1 MKKIFLTLI
10 TVCILTFAGCENTA
24 DKTVGSISE
33 TTAAE
38 TELSSTETYTTAE
51 ISAAESQAVPETTSA
66 NNEADEKFFVGEWIE
81 TRAYIYDFD
90 ENGNV
95 TIDTGFYTL
104 EGNYEYDGNAI
115 KLTFYDHLDRLN
127 EFHFDVIFE
136 EEFVRLKPTDY
147 SDYTRGTEYLCIPYD
162 PVGLITGKGE
172 LFYTDIKEYRLTP
185 YSGGLK
191 DVTVNDFQGA
201 WQKYYS
207 ENQPT
212 DKVTVYYGDIN
223 AGVGDNIKYKIET
236 DENGYSLIDE
246 DANFLIEQ
254 SDGSHEFVYYQSSF
268 KMYGDTLFICDNYEG
283 TRLYKR
289 YITENVPEDYFNGS
303 FSVHGFLEGDFSD
316 FKNGIGQFTGADG
329 IVHNSELSVK
339 DNNLYVTIGE
349 ETKSYECYFRKNS
362 DGEYGLSVLDVD
374 AMKNEE
380 DIFWS
385 YIKKYT
391 T

>member
-33 TTAAE
+33 TTSVE
-38 TELSSTETYTTAE
+38 TELSSTENYVT
-51 ISAAESQAVPETTSA
+51 AESQAVLETTSA
-66 NNEADEKFFVGEWIE
+66 NSETAENFLVGEWIE
-81 TRAYIYDFD
+81 TRSYIYDFD

-95 TIDTGFYTL
+95 TIDTGFYKL
-104 EGNYEYDGNAI
+104 EGNYEYDGNAV
-115 KLTFYDHLDRLN
+115 KLMFYDNLGTLN

-136 EEFVRLKPTDY
+136 EEFARLRSTDY
-147 SDYTRGTEYLCIPYD
+147 SDFTNGTDYICIPYD
-162 PVGLITGKGE
+162 PVDLVTGHGK
-172 LFYTDIKEYRLTP
+172 LLADTSEYRLYP

-191 DVTVNDFQGA
+191 DVTVDDFQGA

-207 ENQPT
+207 EDQPT
-212 DKVTVYYGDIN
+212 DKITVYYGDIN
-223 AGVGDNIKYKIET
+223 SGFGSNIKYKIET

-246 DANFLIEQ
+246 DTNFLIEQ

-268 KMYGDTLFICDNYEG
+268 KMYGDTLFICDNYED

-289 YITENVPEDYFNGS
+289 YITENVPEDYFNGG
-303 FSVHGFLEGDFSD
+303 FAVHGFLEGDFSD

-329 IVHNSELSVK
+329 IVYNAELSVK
-339 DNNLYVTIGE
+339 DNNLYVTIDG

-362 DGEYGLSVLDVD
+362 DEEYLSFLDVT

-385 YIKKYT
+385 YIEKYT